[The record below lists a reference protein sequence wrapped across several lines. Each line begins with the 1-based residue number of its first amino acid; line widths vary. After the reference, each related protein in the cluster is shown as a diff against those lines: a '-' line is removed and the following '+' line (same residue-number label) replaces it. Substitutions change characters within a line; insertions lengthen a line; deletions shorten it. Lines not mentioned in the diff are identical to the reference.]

1 MDPLVRGEW
10 TVFDLWDEELYAE
23 VAENAEDAE
32 KRGMGEDEEGS
43 GVKNVERGEEN
54 REPSPRPSPIR
65 MGEGG
70 REEFIWRRLWGVRLR
85 WWRVS
90 RRRWSVGEW
99 GIGYWVMPA
108 FLKKGE
114 MVPMAARASVAWVRG
129 LAR

>member
-70 REEFIWRRLWGVRLR
+70 RTLDLSTTWDIMRGLRLR
-85 WWRVS
+85 
-90 RRRWSVGEW
+90 
-99 GIGYWVMPA
+99 
-108 FLKKGE
+108 
-114 MVPMAARASVAWVRG
+114 ASG
-129 LAR
+129 LGSGG